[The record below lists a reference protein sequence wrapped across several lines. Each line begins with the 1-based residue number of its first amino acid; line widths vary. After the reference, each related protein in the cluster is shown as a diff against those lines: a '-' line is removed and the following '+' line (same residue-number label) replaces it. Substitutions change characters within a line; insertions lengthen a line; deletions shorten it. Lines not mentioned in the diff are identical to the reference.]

1 VIAEVAYKRANSN
14 TQYIVLQNIG
24 TTSVPLF
31 DAAHNATW
39 GLSGVSD
46 YRLPTGITLAAG
58 AKLYISNVN
67 ADSAAC

>member
-31 DAAHNATW
+31 DARNVDV
-39 GLSGVSD
+39 GFGRRE
-46 YRLPTGITLAAG
+46 RL
-58 AKLYISNVN
+58 
-67 ADSAAC
+67 SAADGHHVGGGRQAVHQPT